1 MENNYNNGN
10 AQQPMQPQYTQPVV
24 TGETVTIDAKALK
37 RASASLIIGLISVLT
52 FWIPLVPNIL
62 AIISIVYSVKARKA
76 IPKGVVGRGMA
87 MLGRILSIWGFL
99 FAIFIL
105 IGYLQMLHIISFFLS
120 PEFILSWFK
129 AMG

>member
-1 MENNYNNGN
+1 MNNNYNNGN
-10 AQQPMQPQYTQPVV
+10 CQQPMLSQCAQPVV
-24 TGETVTIDAKALK
+24 MRQMVTVNAKALK
-37 RASASLIIGLISVLT
+37 RASASLILGIISVLT
-52 FWIPLVPNIL
+52 FLIPLVPNIL

-87 MLGRILSIWGFL
+87 MAGRILAIWGFL

-105 IGYLQMLHIISFFLS
+105 LGYLQMLHILSFFLS
-120 PEFILSWFK
+120 PEFILSWCK

>member
-1 MENNYNNGN
+1 MENNYNGN
-10 AQQPMQPQYTQPVV
+10 AQQPMQPQDTQPVV
-24 TGETVTIDAKALK
+24 TGKTVTIDAKALK
-37 RASASLIIGLISVLT
+37 RASASLILGLISVLT

-76 IPKGVVGRGMA
+76 IPKGLLGRGMA
-87 MLGRILSIWGFL
+87 MTGRILAIWGFV

-105 IGYLQMLHIISFFLS
+105 LGYLQMLQIISFFLS
-120 PEFILSWFK
+120 PEFILTWCK